1 MALYSPKLAELR
13 AKTDHDLKLLTA
25 RSLDHCRELAGR
37 AEWVEAER
45 LYARTAATVSFI
57 EGIPAD
63 ELSHLRTRLA
73 AVRSILDRAAL
84 AA

>member
-1 MALYSPKLAELR
+1 MALYSSKLAELR

-25 RSLDHCRELAGR
+25 RSLERCRELAER

-45 LYARTAATVSFI
+45 LYARTAATVPLI
-57 EGIPAD
+57 EGIPTE
-63 ELSHLRTRLA
+63 ELSHLRNRLA
-73 AVRSILDRAAL
+73 AVRSILDHAAL